1 VNAAQ
6 LADDELVARV
16 TRDAMIGVERFV

>member
-1 VNAAQ
+1 VAL
-6 LADDELVARV
+6 LAEDELVARV